1 MMMHTMTTTIRTLA
15 LGALLALGATSIAQG
30 QHGAGHG
37 HGAPNTQDGATGM
50 GMGPGGAMG
59 PGMPMASQATDEAGF
74 LTHMIPHH
82 QEAVDTARALLE
94 VTERPQLRALLEGI
108 IASQTAEIEAMESW
122 LEAYHPEAPRD
133 LAYEPMMR
141 DLGPNASV
149 EALERAFLEDM
160 VMHHMMAVR
169 DARMLLMQ
177 GLAEHE
183 EVATLARSI
192 VTEQMTEIEQMRT
205 WLADWFGVTMPMGR
219 MLDGAGVGTDSDAMG
234 HGMMRGDTG
243 MLGGMMQGGMM
254 QGGMMQGGMMQGG
267 MGMMG
272 PGMMGSG
279 MMGPGMAHHATD
291 MGMHGAH
298 GRQGTAVAV
307 PVGVE
312 EAARL
317 AQAFLDGRGD
327 GNVTGVEEPVVTFE
341 VRFDDA
347 QGGGVLIVDART
359 GAVRLATER

>member
-1 MMMHTMTTTIRTLA
+1 MMHTMTTTIRTLA

-37 HGAPNTQDGATGM
+37 HGAPNTQDGANGM

-59 PGMPMASQATDEAGF
+59 PGMPMASQTTDEAGF

-94 VTERPQLRALLEGI
+94 VTERPELRAFLEGI

-133 LAYEPMMR
+133 IAYEPMMR

-160 VMHHMMAVR
+160 LMHHMMAVR

-177 GLAEHE
+177 GVVEHE

-192 VTEQMTEIEQMRT
+192 VTEQMTEIDQMGT

-219 MLDGAGVGTDSDAMG
+219 MMDGTGVGTGGDPMG
-234 HGMMRGDTG
+234 Q
-243 MLGGMMQGGMM
+243 GMMQGDSGMM
-254 QGGMMQGGMMQGG
+254 GGMMQGG
-267 MGMMG
+267 MGMMQG
-272 PGMMGSG
+272 GMGMMGGAMGSGMMGSG
-279 MMGPGMAHHATD
+279 MAHGATG

-298 GRQGTAVAV
+298 GRQGAAFAV

-317 AQAFLDGRGD
+317 AQAFLDGRGT
-327 GNVTGVEEPVVTFE
+327 GAVTRLQEPVITYE

-347 QGGGVLIVDART
+347 EGGGVLIVDART